1 MKSVFML
8 VLANYKKI
16 QDIGIEHML
25 AKFHIF
31 NQEKVDEFLKY
42 VEDLSWGVD
51 RQMDLSNQEG

>member
-1 MKSVFML
+1 ML